1 MAGIDRTVF
10 TDALKE
16 YYLGPLRDQVNRAT
30 ALLDILDTRS
40 NVQVEGKYFVVP
52 LISRKHKGVVSRS
65 GASKTANKLPT
76 ASAQTYKRSIWY
88 MKYHYARIEIDGPV
102 MRSTKTDRGAF
113 ARALDAEIRGVGI
126 ALPQDLNRQC
136 WGDGLNKLAQVAA
149 DVSGAT
155 TVTCDSTRF
164 LEVGQPISFLDN
176 TTGAVVDTETVDS
189 ITNATTF
196 ETSANVTGVV
206 AADDGIYAESDST
219 ATSWRNGMT
228 GLQAIVSDANVT
240 DMAVNVGSLDRT
252 AADND
257 FWKANKLGNSGT
269 NRPLST
275 GLMQQAVL
283 ASQNNKFGGVAPTH
297 AWMDADVWATYGSLI
312 HADRRFNSKEMTLD
326 GGWVYLEFS
335 GVKCLWDKDAPP
347 NQIYFINKDH
357 LFFLQQSDLQ
367 YMDEDGNMLNRVT
380 DYDSYEAT
388 LLCDKEMASDLCAA
402 HTLLDD
408 IEVNLG

>member
-30 ALLDILDTRS
+30 ALLDVLDTRS

-65 GASKTANKLPT
+65 GATKSANKLPT
-76 ASAQTYKRSIWY
+76 SAAQTYKRSIWY

-136 WGDGLNKLAQVAA
+136 WGDGLNKLCTLSA
-149 DVSGAT
+149 DVSAST
-155 TVTCDSTRF
+155 SITCSDTRF
-164 LEVGQPISFLDN
+164 LEVGQLIAFVDD
-176 TTGAVVDTETVDS
+176 TTGLLVDTATVAS
-189 ITNATTF
+189 ITSATAFT
-196 ETSANVTGVV
+196 TAANVTAV
-206 AADDGIYAESDST
+206 AADDSIYSESDST
-219 ATSWRNGMT
+219 ATSWNNGMT
-228 GLQAIVSDANVT
+228 GLQAIVSASDVT
-240 DMAVNVGSLDRT
+240 DAAVDVGSITRAT
-252 AADND
+252 AGND
-257 FWKANKLGNSGT
+257 FWKANELTNSGT

-283 ASQNNKFGGVAPTH
+283 ASQNNKFGGTAPTH
-297 AWMDADVWATYGSLI
+297 AWMDADIWATYGNLI

-347 NQIYFINKDH
+347 NQIYYINKDH

-388 LLCDKEMASDLCAA
+388 LLCDKEMASDMCAA